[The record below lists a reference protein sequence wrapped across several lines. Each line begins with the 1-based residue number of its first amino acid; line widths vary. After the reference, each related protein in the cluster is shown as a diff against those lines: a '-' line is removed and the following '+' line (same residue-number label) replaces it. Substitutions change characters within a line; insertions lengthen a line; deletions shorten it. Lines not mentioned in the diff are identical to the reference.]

1 MAKVKVRPEDFVVE
15 EIIDIPLAEKGPYTI
30 LKLEKKYWNTLDVI
44 DFVARE
50 MNVSKNLFARAGLK
64 DRYSKSTQYISFK
77 GDFRHIIKESN
88 FTLRAVG
95 RSKIAVRP
103 NMLRGNSFCIT
114 LRSLTGGEAELL
126 QQNTPE
132 VREHGFPNYFDEQR
146 FGSARH
152 GQGFIAKKMISEHYQ
167 GALKLLMC
175 YPYKEDNAQ
184 EKRFK
189 RYCFSHW
196 RDWQGCLKMAP
207 PFYRPLLRHLCAQPK
222 DYKGALKEIDREFL
236 NLYLLAYQ
244 SYIFNETLARFVKQ
258 HTADHMN
265 LKYSMGEF
273 IFFRKLHEQLPA
285 EGVQIPM
292 INEKAQLKG
301 SVGKNMEK
309 VLSREG
315 IALKQMAL
323 QKMRLRGVRFKYFLR
338 DAIVFPTDF
347 TVSIP
352 EPDEIYVNKSKS
364 VMKCTLPPG
373 TYATILIKRLLL

>member
-15 EIIDIPLAEKGPYTI
+15 EIIDIPLSEKGPYTI

-44 DFVARE
+44 DFIARKTD
-50 MNVSKNLFARAGLK
+50 VSKNLFARAGLK
-64 DRYSKSTQYISFK
+64 DRYSQSTQYFSFK
-77 GDFRHIIKESN
+77 GDFKHTIKESN

-95 RSKIAVRP
+95 RSKTAIRP

-114 LRSLTGGEAELL
+114 LRSLSGGEAEML

-132 VREHGFPNYFDEQR
+132 VRKHGFPNYFDEQR

-152 GQGFIAKKMISEHYQ
+152 GQGFIAKKLILEHYQ

-207 PFYRPLLRHLCAQPK
+207 SFYRPVLRHLCARPK
-222 DYKGALKEIDREFL
+222 DYKGARKKIDREFL

-258 HTADHMN
+258 HAAEHVN

-273 IFFRKLHEQLPA
+273 TFFRKLHEPLPA
-285 EGVQIPM
+285 AEIQIPM
-292 INEKAQLKG
+292 INEKTKIAG
-301 SVGKNMEK
+301 SAGGNIEK

-315 IALKQMAL
+315 IALRQMAL

-338 DAIVFPTDF
+338 DAIVFPADF
-347 TVSIP
+347 TVSTP
-352 EPDEIYVNKSKS
+352 EPDEIYADKFKSL
-364 VMKCTLPPG
+364 MKCTLPAG
-373 TYATILIKRLLL
+373 AYATILIKRLLL